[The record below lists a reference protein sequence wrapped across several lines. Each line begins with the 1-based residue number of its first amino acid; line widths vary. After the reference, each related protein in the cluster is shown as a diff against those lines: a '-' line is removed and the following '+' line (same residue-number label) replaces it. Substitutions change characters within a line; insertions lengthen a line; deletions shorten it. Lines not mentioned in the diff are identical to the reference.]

1 MLSPI
6 GKSLIV
12 AFALTGMIATT
23 SCSGQTMRE
32 RIQERRAARAAQG
45 QQGPMAGRRMQR
57 QQSPL
62 VLPPGAQVE
71 RDVAYGSD
79 PAQRLDVY
87 RPANP
92 QNAPVIFMV
101 HGGGWARGDKDN
113 AGVVNNKVAH
123 WLPKGYVVVSVGY
136 RLVPQVTPVDE
147 ANDVAKAL
155 AFVQAK
161 AMSWGA
167 DRSRIVLMGHS
178 AGAHLVA
185 LVTAD
190 ASITSRNGVAPWL
203 GTVALDSGAYN
214 VVEIMER
221 RHFSFYD
228 AAFGSDRGLWE
239 AASPTLRLSRAPVP
253 MLLVCS
259 SQRADSCSQ
268 AKAFADKA
276 NALGGRASV
285 VPVDLKHGQINSQLG
300 AGSDSLSAADD
311 DGLTAQVD
319 NFLHSFHLP

>member
-6 GKSLIV
+6 GKTLIV

-32 RIQERRAARAAQG
+32 RLQERRAARAAQG
-45 QQGPMAGRRMQR
+45 QQGPFAGRRMQR

-62 VLPPGAQVE
+62 VLPPGAQVD

-87 RPANP
+87 RPANA
-92 QNAPVIFMV
+92 QNAPVIVMV
-101 HGGGWARGDKDN
+101 HGGGWRRGDKDAAN
-113 AGVVNNKVAH
+113 VVNNKVSH

-136 RLVPQVTPVDE
+136 RLVPQVNPVDE

-155 AFVQAK
+155 AFVQAR
-161 AMSWGA
+161 AQSWGA

-185 LVTAD
+185 LVSAD
-190 ASITSRNGVAPWL
+190 ASITSRNGVSPWL

-214 VVEIMER
+214 VVEIMQG
-221 RHFSFYD
+221 RHFGFYD
-228 AAFGSDRGLWE
+228 TAFGSDPGLWE
-239 AASPTLRLSRAPVP
+239 AASPTLRLTRAPVP

-276 NALGGRASV
+276 KALGGRASV
-285 VPVDLKHGQINSQLG
+285 VPVALKHGQINSQLG
-300 AGSDSLSAADD
+300 AGSDSFSAADD

-319 NFLHSFHLP
+319 SFLHSFHLP